1 MLRRVFLVLG
11 FSITAT
17 GWVFAAIFYLHP
29 TLSIGNSHDL
39 EYKDFISML
48 LTALGVLIAVMAT
61 TFAIAAIWGYGAL
74 REEVI
79 KASKAEARGAAETEA
94 RATAEEVATKVAREL
109 AQQTLPGEAATGD
122 DYGQAA
128 GGQNGDQQQTPG

>member
-74 REEVI
+74 RKRSLRRVRQKPEVRP
-79 KASKAEARGAAETEA
+79 KRKLGLR
-94 RATAEEVATKVAREL
+94 RKR
-109 AQQTLPGEAATGD
+109 
-122 DYGQAA
+122 
-128 GGQNGDQQQTPG
+128 